1 MKTII
6 RLLCQYPLTHC
17 TWIGSPRSRCPQGK
31 TRKPRGPS
39 ACEGAC
45 VGVCAC
51 VTYVEQVL
59 RQLTCTPVHT
69 HASPVAHTLSG
80 TSELPVL
87 TVNVEEISV
96 NFLFG
101 VNELDYYMK

>member
-1 MKTII
+1 
-6 RLLCQYPLTHC
+6 
-17 TWIGSPRSRCPQGK
+17 
-31 TRKPRGPS
+31 
-39 ACEGAC
+39 